1 MRRQA
6 VHFEAGFPAPTGN
19 AVRRDRVGTMK
30 RRCAL
35 GLSLLA
41 ALACGGDPPIR
52 PAETAER
59 PESVAKTGSVRAAVA
74 EHEATLS
81 SAYAES
87 SALVAMTAD
96 GSTELGLRIARFP
109 ATGKGTLWLSA
120 FVGDERYGVAR
131 EDLDLAGVSGT
142 TPVELSEARFAV
154 GGAAAASVECRE
166 RHTAAMV
173 CTARAEAM
181 THEDFHPP
189 LGAGTLPLEIE
200 VVFHARHAGDRAR
213 AGRMEV
219 FGTVEGTI
227 TTPRG
232 VHRFSGR
239 GKYHEQTGERPRF
252 AGAFTY
258 FAIQGDGGSL
268 LARVGE
274 AAPAP
279 PNPPAAPRPSGATWG
294 FALLDGE
301 TVAVKTFTIDP
312 LGTPERAFSV
322 ELADGRTIEGET
334 EIVRETSVPIEGER
348 RPSATVVVSTNL
360 GRMTGHLN
368 DWQPP
373 P

>member
-1 MRRQA
+1 
-6 VHFEAGFPAPTGN
+6 
-19 AVRRDRVGTMK
+19 
-30 RRCAL
+30 
-35 GLSLLA
+35 
-41 ALACGGDPPIR
+41 
-52 PAETAER
+52 
-59 PESVAKTGSVRAAVA
+59 
-74 EHEATLS
+74 
-81 SAYAES
+81 
-87 SALVAMTAD
+87 
-96 GSTELGLRIARFP
+96 
-109 ATGKGTLWLSA
+109 
-120 FVGDERYGVAR
+120 
-131 EDLDLAGVSGT
+131 
-142 TPVELSEARFAV
+142 
-154 GGAAAASVECRE
+154 
-166 RHTAAMV
+166 
-173 CTARAEAM
+173 
-181 THEDFHPP
+181 
-189 LGAGTLPLEIE
+189 
-200 VVFHARHAGDRAR
+200 
-213 AGRMEV
+213 MEV

-232 VHRFSGR
+232 VHRLSGR

-279 PNPPAAPRPSGATWG
+279 PTTPAAPRPGSGATWG

-348 RPSATVVVSTNL
+348 RPSATVAVSTNL
-360 GRMTGHLN
+360 GRMIGHLN